1 MTRLTPA
8 PPAGELIDSPPFPKS
23 APVQLANPVQRK
35 NLHHA
40 MTTIRTK
47 RANVVAEKADWEAMR
62 VAGAQIKDRTLRH
75 LDEYLVGLRPGLGRV
90 LHDDVGGTGGS
101 SPPRALV
108 ATTVRAISAI
118 TATIARPMT
127 GTRERGGS
135 ALRRSDMET
144 TP

>member
-8 PPAGELIDSPPFPKS
+8 PPAGELIDSPPFPKA

-75 LDEYLVGLRPGLGRV
+75 LDTYLLQLEESLQRNGVHV
-90 LHDDVGGTGGS
+90 HWATDADDANRIVREIVDERLAREDAVAA
-101 SPPRALV
+101 PREVVKVKSMATQEIELNEAL
-108 ATTVRAISAI
+108 
-118 TATIARPMT
+118 
-127 GTRERGGS
+127 
-135 ALRRSDMET
+135 
-144 TP
+144 